1 MKIRN
6 RNALLMSQS
15 SWIPKPPSENNHW
28 IKTYMIDPLMQSD
41 GLDDFRDQIL
51 ETESFLNR
59 GLLHNEREVEL
70 KLAFDGQV
78 SACAKLAWLMILTR
92 FS

>member
-1 MKIRN
+1 
-6 RNALLMSQS
+6 MSQS
-15 SWIPKPPSENNHW
+15 SWVPKPPSENIQR
-28 IKTYMIDPLMQSD
+28 IKTYMIDLLMRLD
-41 GLDDFRDQIL
+41 GLEDFRDQIL

-78 SACAKLAWLMILTR
+78 RACAKVAWMIY
-92 FS
+92 

>member
-6 RNALLMSQS
+6 RNALPMSQS
-15 SWIPKPPSENNHW
+15 SWVPKPPSENIQM
-28 IKTYMIDPLMQSD
+28 IKTYMIDPLMQLD
-41 GLDDFRDQIL
+41 GLEDFRDQIL

-59 GLLHNEREVEL
+59 GLLRTVREVEL

-78 SACAKLAWLMILTR
+78 SACAKLLG
-92 FS
+92 